1 MICEFCKK
9 EYVEKWGSGRFC
21 SRKCANSFSS
31 SKRTKESLKL
41 GAQKLVELSRQKQL
55 LKEKENNK
63 VQRFCKNCGKEYY
76 GSWSK
81 WIQSDFCCKECAR
94 SYSTKANR
102 KETSEKIRNKLKG
115 RRYSIKNNKQVQ
127 LKIELVPCPICG
139 KMLTEEQVRRK
150 RKTCSKECGQKLGTQ
165 KNIANGLY
173 HRNGG
178 FRPAS
183 VRSRYGYYKG
193 IYCASTYELV
203 YLIYSLEHNIAI
215 ERNKDY
221 FEYEINGETKRYLP
235 DFKIGDKYIEIKNYN
250 REDVEAKTKAL
261 RYIGKDIEVLYYNE
275 LEYMMCYIDENY
287 GTYHSR
293 HDNNYQTLYDDY
305 KPKYTFICEHCGKE
319 VSKDQKV
326 GAMRFCSKECASKH
340 GHPANIDVI
349 EATEI
354 KSKSIQVPR
363 I

>member
-1 MICEFCKK
+1 MLKNG
-9 EYVEKWGSGRFC
+9 GSGRFC

-41 GAQKLVELSRQKQL
+41 GAQKLVELSRQKRL

-94 SYSTKANR
+94 SYSTKAKR
-102 KETSEKIRNKLKG
+102 KETSEKVRNKLKG
-115 RRYSIKNNKQVQ
+115 RRYIIKDNKQVQ

-150 RKTCSKECGQKLGTQ
+150 HKTCSRECGQKLGTQ

-178 FRPAS
+178 FRPGS
-183 VRSRYGYYKG
+183 VRSRWGYYKD

-203 YLIYSLEHNIAI
+203 YLIYSLEHNIPI

-221 FEYEINGETKRYLP
+221 FNYKINNVSKRYLP
-235 DFKIGDKYIEIKNYN
+235 DFKINETYIEIKNFP
-250 REDVEAKTKAL
+250 RKEVDIKAEAVIKQ
-261 RYIGKDIEVLYYNE
+261 GKEIKVLYYKD
-275 LEYMMCYIDENY
+275 LEEMMNYIDSKYN
-287 GTYHSR
+287 TWHTK
-293 HDNNYQTLYDDY
+293 HDNNYHTLYDIR
-305 KPKYTFICEHCGKE
+305 T
-319 VSKDQKV
+319 
-326 GAMRFCSKECASKH
+326 
-340 GHPANIDVI
+340 
-349 EATEI
+349 
-354 KSKSIQVPR
+354 
-363 I
+363 

>member
-1 MICEFCKK
+1 MLKNGE
-9 EYVEKWGSGRFC
+9 SGRFC

-41 GAQKLVELSRQKQL
+41 GAQKLVELSRQKRL

-94 SYSTKANR
+94 SYSTKAKR
-102 KETSEKIRNKLKG
+102 KETSEKVRNKLKG
-115 RRYSIKNNKQVQ
+115 RRYIIKDNKQVQ

-150 RKTCSKECGQKLGTQ
+150 HKTCSRECGQKLGTQ
-165 KNIANGLY
+165 KSIANGLY

-178 FRPAS
+178 FRPGS
-183 VRSRYGYYKG
+183 VRSRWGYYKD

-203 YLIYSLEHNIAI
+203 YLIYSLEHNIPI

-221 FEYEINGETKRYLP
+221 FNYKINNVSKRYLP
-235 DFKIGDKYIEIKNYN
+235 DFKINETYIEIKNFP
-250 REDVEAKTKAL
+250 RKEVDIKAEAVVKQ
-261 RYIGKDIEVLYYNE
+261 GKEIKVLYYKD
-275 LEYMMCYIDENY
+275 LEEMMNYIDSKYN
-287 GTYHSR
+287 TWHTKR
-293 HDNNYQTLYDDY
+293 DNNYHTLYDIR
-305 KPKYTFICEHCGKE
+305 T
-319 VSKDQKV
+319 
-326 GAMRFCSKECASKH
+326 
-340 GHPANIDVI
+340 
-349 EATEI
+349 
-354 KSKSIQVPR
+354 
-363 I
+363 